1 MFFIITKLD
10 LLLYVNKLLKKPTLK
25 HLPTKEVNWIVQ
37 IVSRQMEKDNLL
49 KSMHAVLCHL
59 L

>member
-1 MFFIITKLD
+1 MLINNFF
-10 LLLYVNKLLKKPTLK
+10 KKTTLK

-37 IVSRQMEKDNLL
+37 IVGRQIEKDNLL
-49 KSMHAVLCHL
+49 RSMHAVLCHL